1 MAPLLAVARRECQR
15 FARRPLYW
23 FCMIGAPL
31 LCLVFFLTLMASGL
45 PDDLPLGLVDDDA
58 TATSRQLAR
67 NLDAFQQ
74 TDIVAC
80 FPTVTE
86 ARRAMQRGEIYGF
99 YYIPEGTTRT
109 LQRQEQARVSFYMN
123 YSYLIAGSLLF
134 RDMKT
139 MSELA
144 SGAAMQQV
152 MLARG
157 ATERQAMALL
167 QPIIID
173 THPLG
178 NPWLNYSVYLNNTL
192 LPGVLMLFIFMITV
206 HSLGIE
212 IKEQTS
218 RQWLSLA
225 RGSLPVALTGKLLPQ
240 TAVFFLVW
248 ALIDVVMYGW
258 LRFPCHC
265 GLPVMLGVSL
275 LGVVAAQGMGVF
287 MFGVLPTLRLGLSFA
302 SLWGVISFSISGMS
316 FPVMAMHPVLQGL
329 SYLFPLRHYFLL
341 YVNFALNGYGAADIW
356 PHLVGLAA
364 FVLLPLVILRRL
376 KRALLTAKYVP

>member
-1 MAPLLAVARRECQR
+1 
-15 FARRPLYW
+15 
-23 FCMIGAPL
+23 MIGAPL

-167 QPIIID
+167 QPIVID

>member
-1 MAPLLAVARRECQR
+1 MVPLLAVARRECQR

-167 QPIIID
+167 QPIVID

>member
-1 MAPLLAVARRECQR
+1 MAPLLAVACRECQR

-167 QPIIID
+167 QPIVID